1 MIIESESRAEVS
13 NTRPA
18 RAFRAARDA
27 VWEFSNNQHLGCQ
40 VPWKKTHEIIESN
53 LSDTPR
59 GFRPG
64 RSNTDHN
71 SLSSKILRNLGSM
84 LMTY

>member
-40 VPWKKTHEIIESN
+40 VHCKRVREILESN
-53 LSDTPR
+53 LSDTQCDFCQPVAIQ
-59 GFRPG
+59 
-64 RSNTDHN
+64 T
-71 SLSSKILRNLGSM
+71 ILHSP
-84 LMTY
+84 TEF